1 MPDLLSSRRRP
12 LALAALLA
20 LAPVHARAEEPATPS
35 ADPRQAWT
43 VSFTLENDLFA
54 ETDQAYTNG
63 VGVSWIS
70 PDTSDYLNDPNM
82 PAWVRW
88 VNRELEWLHGGMT
101 GDETLQRNLV
111 ISLGQKMFTPAD
123 PGPTA
128 LIEDD
133 RPYAGWLYLGFGY
146 HARSRLRM
154 DSLELNLGMVGPS
167 SLAEEAQNFIHDLR
181 GFERFNGWDNQLSD
195 EPGVQLIYELKRQLL
210 PECILPVGMEC
221 DLIGHAGFSLGNVAT
236 YLNAGGE
243 FRLGW
248 YIPADFGTSSLR
260 PGGSNSAPR
269 SRWDPRLR
277 ELPFGGLHA
286 FVSLDGRLVGRDI
299 TLDGNTFEDSHS
311 VDKRYLVGD
320 AAVGVSGLFYGFK
333 LSFARVFTSQEFEG
347 QDDPHTYGSVSL
359 SYSRPF

>member
-1 MPDLLSSRRRP
+1 
-12 LALAALLA
+12 
-20 LAPVHARAEEPATPS
+20 
-35 ADPRQAWT
+35 
-43 VSFTLENDLFA
+43 
-54 ETDQAYTNG
+54 
-63 VGVSWIS
+63 
-70 PDTSDYLNDPNM
+70 
-82 PAWVRW
+82 
-88 VNRELEWLHGGMT
+88 
-101 GDETLQRNLV
+101 
-111 ISLGQKMFTPAD
+111 MFTPAD
-123 PGPTA
+123 PVPTA

-154 DSLELNLGMVGPS
+154 DSLELNLGVVGPS

-181 GFERFNGWDNQLSD
+181 GFDRFNGWDNQLSD

-210 PECILPVGMEC
+210 PDCILPVGMEC
-221 DLIGHAGFSLGNVAT
+221 DLIGHTGFSLGNVAT

-248 YIPADFGTSSLR
+248 DIPADFGTSSLR
-260 PGGSNSAPR
+260 PGGSNSAPS

-277 ELPFGGLHA
+277 DLPFGGIHA

-299 TLDGNTFEDSHS
+299 TLDGNTFENSHS

-333 LSFARVFTSQEFEG
+333 LSFARVFTSEVFEG
-347 QDDPHTYGSVSL
+347 QDDPHTYGSVTL

>member
-1 MPDLLSSRRRP
+1 MPDLPSSRRLT

-20 LAPVHARAEEPATPS
+20 LAPAHARAEEPATPTT
-35 ADPRQAWT
+35 DPRQAWT

-63 VGVSWIS
+63 VGISWIS
-70 PDTSDYLNDPNM
+70 PDTSDYFNDPNM
-82 PAWVRW
+82 PGWVRW

-154 DSLELNLGMVGPS
+154 DSLELNLGVVGPS

-210 PECILPVGMEC
+210 PDCILPVGMEC

-248 YIPADFGTSSLR
+248 DIPADFGTSSLR

-277 ELPFGGLHA
+277 DLPFGGIHA

-347 QDDPHTYGSVSL
+347 QADPHTYGSVSL